1 MNIDLF
7 YTSLLLGA
15 LVLSIVNIYL
25 YMFRKRQKTHRLNS
39 DITNQKLLLLKKE
52 ISLLEK
58 RNNMMEEQIANIAT
72 SLVTYEKVLTTLIT
86 ATSGPVLPPDDGT
99 YH

>member
-7 YTSLLLGA
+7 YTSLLLAA

-25 YMFRKRQKTHRLNS
+25 YMFRKRQKTHLLNS
-39 DITNQKLLLLKKE
+39 DITNQKLLILKKE

-58 RNNMMEEQIANIAT
+58 RNNMMEERIANIAT

-86 ATSGPVLPPDDGT
+86 ASSGPVLPPDDGT